1 MGREVA
7 FCCAYSVAEWYA
19 LAGEQRR
26 KPSGM
31 WVAVCKFRFLFLV
44 GLVFLYLF
52 RIFVDHHWV
61 KGEEF
66 GCSASLPYSSVCRPS
81 IDL

>member
-1 MGREVA
+1 MERELVGREVA

-44 GLVFLYLF
+44 ELVSCTSFVFL
-52 RIFVDHHWV
+52 
-61 KGEEF
+61 F
-66 GCSASLPYSSVCRPS
+66 GGSASLPYSSVCRPS